1 MKETVKEIIAKLHD
15 TEDPVEFFIIWDMAT
30 EDHLN
35 NDGTEADEEKMER
48 IFAIHK
54 GVGGEKLSRML
65 GLYTEDVQK
74 QCEKFLNEHVGT
86 V

>member
-1 MKETVKEIIAKLHD
+1 MEKTAKEIIAKLND
-15 TEDPVEFFIIWDMAT
+15 TEDVVEFFIIWDMAT

-35 NDGTEADEEKMER
+35 DDGEVDEEKMKR
-48 IFAIHK
+48 IFAIHQGIK
-54 GVGGEKLSRML
+54 GGKLSRML